1 MREEKLF
8 SNLGEICEPKANISP
23 VREKYKWNSLPYETA
38 KVTGSML
45 VSLQDGRPEDVS
57 FDPELTGWYRIFVCL
72 GAYPGVSVNVS
83 LSGDDTYTTMS
94 PSAHSGYGYHAVEE
108 SFWTCADMTG
118 QKFCVSK
125 RKHGIDYNAM
135 LAWVR
140 FVPMDEAEVT
150 AWHAEE
156 ERKDTK
162 RLYATDD
169 MHNRLYMGCCETKE
183 DWRALVRHYKH
194 SDVEWLSMEDV
205 LTFVDSDC
213 FTGNTDNFVFCR
225 QGDRFVQENRPRY
238 NEDMLRDLVSY
249 GHEQGLKMCASL
261 RMGAWGMEFPY
272 DQIYFECRFTNSHPE
287 LRCVDRDGTFIDA
300 LSYAYPEVQDFMIN
314 QLVWLAGLGFDAVEM
329 IFTRGIPYVLFEE
342 PVLKR
347 FRAEYGFD
355 PRELPLDDERLNK
368 VHREIMTEF
377 VKKLRAALNEVRSDK
392 RIGLHARILF
402 SLYDSAYVGLDV
414 EEWAKQGLI
423 TGIISYPQRF
433 RELLEGDI
441 WQDGDEKR
449 IDLGKYAEYVRMSP
463 TRPTSRQGDFNFIGP
478 VEDSRGVMRGP
489 ASQEERVSE
498 LMALEEKYGVRVY
511 IEIMPRYM
519 STEAYRDRAL
529 ELYRA
534 GCRGISLW
542 DTYDRVPVRAEWS
555 MVRRLGH
562 IEELPG
568 YNSGEGEWYTATRL
582 LKIGG
587 RDVSRY
593 IPAWGG

>member
-8 SNLGEICEPKANISP
+8 SNLGEICEPKGNISP
-23 VREKYKWNSLPYETA
+23 VREKFKWNSLPYETA
-38 KVTGSML
+38 EVSGSML

-57 FDPELTGWYRIFVCL
+57 FDPNLTGWYRIFVCL

-83 LSGDDTYTTMS
+83 LSGEDVYTTLS
-94 PSAHSGYGYHAVEE
+94 PSAHSGYGQHAVEE

-118 QKFCVSK
+118 RRFRVSK
-125 RKHGIDYNAM
+125 RKHGIAYDSM

-140 FVPMDEAEVT
+140 FVPMEADEVAAWQAEDRRT
-150 AWHAEE
+150 
-156 ERKDTK
+156 DTK
-162 RLYATDD
+162 RVYATDD
-169 MHNRLYMGCCETKE
+169 MHNRLYMGSCETKE
-183 DWRALVRHYKH
+183 DWRALVKQYEH
-194 SDVEWLSMEDV
+194 SDVEWLSLENI

-213 FTGNTDNFVFCR
+213 FTGNSDNFVFCR
-225 QGDRFVQENRPRY
+225 SGDRFVQENRACY
-238 NEDMLRDLVSY
+238 NADMLRDLVVY
-249 GHEQGLKMCASL
+249 GHGQGLKMCASL
-261 RMGAWGMEFPY
+261 RMGAWGMEFPF
-272 DQIYFECRFTNSHPE
+272 DQDYFESRFTNSHPQ
-287 LRCVDRDGTFIDA
+287 LRCVDRDGTPIDA
-300 LSYAYPEVQDFMIN
+300 LSYAYPEVQDYMIGKM
-314 QLVWLAGLGFDAVEM
+314 VWMAEQGFDAVEM
-329 IFTRGIPYVLFEE
+329 IYTRGIPYALFEE
-342 PVLKR
+342 PVVER

-355 PRELPLDDERLNK
+355 PRELPLDDERLNRL
-368 VHREIMTEF
+368 HRTIMTEF
-377 VKKLRAALNEVRSDK
+377 VEKLRAALDK
-392 RIGLHARILF
+392 ARGDRRIGLHARILF

-414 EEWAKQGLI
+414 EEWAKRGLI

-433 RELLEGDI
+433 RELLAGDV
-441 WQDGDEKR
+441 WQAGKDNR
-449 IDLGKYAEYVRMSP
+449 IDLAKYAKYVRTSR
-463 TRPTSRQGDFNFIGP
+463 TRPTRRQGDFNFIEP
-478 VEDSRGVMRGP
+478 EEDSRGVKQGP
-489 ASQEERVSE
+489 ASQEERVAE
-498 LMALEEKYGVRVY
+498 LMALEEKYGIRVY

-542 DTYDRVPVRAEWS
+542 DTYGRVPVRAEWS

-568 YNSGEGEWYTATRL
+568 YGSGEGEWYSVSRL